1 VSPSAESV
9 PHAAYAAVI
18 EPVRRRLVANGVDV
32 SHDAVVAALRE
43 LGLVLDERAVAG
55 LARDLRRDLRG
66 LGPLQP
72 LVVTPGVTDVL
83 VNGSDSVWFDRG
95 AGLEPAG
102 AVFPDD
108 AAVRRFGQ
116 RLAASV
122 ARSLDDAHPWVDAR
136 LPSGIRL
143 HAVLPPVAERPT
155 LSLRVPSRCPLSV
168 ADLVSAGSLPGVL
181 ADVVPAL
188 VRCRAAFLVTGGT
201 GTGKTTLLS
210 ALLGEVP
217 AAERV
222 VVVED
227 TAELFPEHPHV
238 VRLQARPPNA
248 EGSGAVTLSDLVRQA
263 MRMRPDRLVVGE
275 VRGAEVVDLLSALN
289 TGHEGGCGT
298 VHANRARD
306 LPARVESLAA
316 AAGMDRGAAHSQLA
330 AAVDAVVHVTR
341 SRGGERRVSEV
352 SALARTRE
360 GWVETL
366 PAWSWSCGRLE
377 PGPGRDLLMSRLRSE
392 GS

>member
-1 VSPSAESV
+1 LTQSV
-9 PHAAYAAVI
+9 PLAAYASVV
-18 EPVRRRLVANGVDV
+18 EPVRRRLVAEGVDV
-32 SHDAVVAALRE
+32 SHDAVVDALRE
-43 LGLVLDERAVAG
+43 LGVVLDERAVAS
-55 LARDLRRDLRG
+55 LSRDLRRDLRG

-83 VNGSDSVWFDRG
+83 VNGCDSVWFDRG
-95 AGLEPAG
+95 QGLEQAG
-102 AVFPDD
+102 EVFPDD

-143 HAVLPPVAERPT
+143 HAVLPPVVERPT
-155 LSLRVPSRCPLSV
+155 LSLRVPSRYPLSV
-168 ADLVSAGSLPGVL
+168 ADLVAAGSLPGAL
-181 ADVVPAL
+181 AHVVPEL
-188 VRCRAAFLVTGGT
+188 VRRRAAFLVTGGT

-210 ALLGEVP
+210 ALLAEVP
-217 AAERV
+217 VAERV

-227 TAELFPEHPHV
+227 TAELSPEHPHV
-238 VRLQARPPNA
+238 VRMQARPPNA
-248 EGSGAVTLSDLVRQA
+248 EGRGEVTLADLVRQA

-275 VRGAEVVDLLSALN
+275 VRGAEVVDLLAALN

-306 LPARVESLAA
+306 LPSRIEALAA
-316 AAGMDRGAAHSQLA
+316 AAGMNRGAAHSQLA
-330 AAVDAVVHVTR
+330 AAVDAVVHLTR
-341 SRGGERRVSEV
+341 ARDGVRRVTEV
-352 SALARTRE
+352 AALTRAPE

-366 PAWSWSCGRLE
+366 PAWTWSGGRLE
-377 PGPGRDLLMSRLRSE
+377 AGPGRDLLQSRLGVAE
-392 GS
+392 T